1 MPNQNLRVT
10 FQIGCRFI
18 NNHHANY
25 MRLIFL
31 SIILLLS
38 GCDKIEDL
46 LTFNVSDTVSLT
58 IPKTTILNLPVNLST
73 PDITTSAKQEFSN
86 NNTRA
91 DLVKDVKLT
100 ELSMDIKSPD
110 GQTFSFLKSIHI
122 YISTDGNDELLLAS
136 LENIPMDVTSVN
148 LTPTTEKL
156 DRFLKSDTYRLRTT
170 TVYRE
175 TFSEDIDLEIY
186 LNFKVTADPL

>member
-1 MPNQNLRVT
+1 
-10 FQIGCRFI
+10 
-18 NNHHANY
+18 